1 LLVADV
7 HREPGNP
14 GVAGDPGG
22 GLKDALPGPA
32 GEDDAGT
39 GFGQGLAHGEAKAA
53 GAAGDQRADSGEIW
67 ERLGHVVDVTVVVMV
82 SQQDGAPEAG
92 YDPMRQFAELAGDVR
107 DPYPM
112 FAGIRADTPVLH
124 VELGAGSG
132 ARYRHDENS
141 PRISSLFTVTSYELA
156 QQVLTDNARFS
167 SAGYEMTMGQVMG
180 RTILQMD
187 APEHQRHRALVAK
200 AFRTRVLDQ
209 WSDAIIG
216 ATVSELIDAFAGD
229 GHADLIPQ
237 LTFPFPVRVIARIL
251 GLPEADWPRFLRLST
266 QLIAVMRNWEGALAA
281 SRELRGYFAEVIAD
295 RRRHTRDDLVSQLI
309 SAEVDGRRLSD
320 EEIYPFLLLL
330 LPAGAE
336 TTYRSSSNL
345 LFGLLSEPDQLEAVR
360 ADRSLVP
367 QAIEE
372 ALRWETPLLTV
383 ARSATEEVELGGVRI
398 PAGGFVAVSLGAAN
412 RDPGRFAEPDAFDIF
427 RERAQH
433 ISFGDGAH
441 KCLGMHL
448 ARLEMRVLLNAVLDR
463 LPGLRL
469 DPDADDPH
477 IHGLIFRSPPNL
489 PVRFDG
495 MLPA

>member
-1 LLVADV
+1 MA
-7 HREPGNP
+7 
-14 GVAGDPGG
+14 
-22 GLKDALPGPA
+22 
-32 GEDDAGT
+32 
-39 GFGQGLAHGEAKAA
+39 
-53 GAAGDQRADSGEIW
+53 
-67 ERLGHVVDVTVVVMV
+67 
-82 SQQDGAPEAG
+82 SQQDGSPEAS
-92 YDPMRQFAELAGDVR
+92 YDPMAQFAELAGDVR

-112 FAGIRADTPVLH
+112 FAGIRAETPVMH
-124 VELGAGSG
+124 VELGSG
-132 ARYRHDENS
+132 GRYRHDEKA
-141 PRISSLFTVTSYELA
+141 PRITSLFTVTSHELA
-156 QQVLTDNARFS
+156 QQVLTDNVRFS
-167 SAGYEMTMGQVMG
+167 SAANAMTIGPVMG
-180 RTILQMD
+180 RTILEMD
-187 APEHQRHRALVAK
+187 PPEHQRHRALVAK
-200 AFRTRVLDQ
+200 AFRARVLDR

-216 ATVSELIDAFAGD
+216 ATVNELIDAFAGD

-237 LTFPFPVRVIARIL
+237 LTFPFPVRVIARVL

-266 QLIAVMRNWEGALAA
+266 RLIAVMRNWEGAIAA
-281 SRELRGYFAEVIAD
+281 SRELRGYFGEIIAD
-295 RRRHTRDDLVSQLI
+295 RRRNTRDDDLVSQLI
-309 SAEVDGRRLSD
+309 AAEVDGRRLSD

-345 LFGLLSEPDQLEAVR
+345 LFGLLSDPGQLEAVR
-360 ADRSLVP
+360 NDRSLVP

-398 PAGGFVAVSLGAAN
+398 PAGSFVAVSLGAAN
-412 RDPGRFAEPDAFDIF
+412 RDPERYPDPDVFDVGREDK
-427 RERAQH
+427 QH

-448 ARLEMRVLLNAVLDR
+448 ARMEMRVLLNAVLDR

-489 PVRFDG
+489 PVRFK
-495 MLPA
+495 LS

>member
-1 LLVADV
+1 MA
-7 HREPGNP
+7 
-14 GVAGDPGG
+14 
-22 GLKDALPGPA
+22 
-32 GEDDAGT
+32 
-39 GFGQGLAHGEAKAA
+39 
-53 GAAGDQRADSGEIW
+53 
-67 ERLGHVVDVTVVVMV
+67 
-82 SQQDGAPEAG
+82 SQQDGSPEAS
-92 YDPMRQFAELAGDVR
+92 YDPMAQFAELAGDVR

-112 FAGIRADTPVLH
+112 FAGIRAETPVMH
-124 VELGAGSG
+124 VELGSG
-132 ARYRHDENS
+132 GRYRHDEKA
-141 PRISSLFTVTSYELA
+141 PRITSLFTVTSHELA
-156 QQVLTDNARFS
+156 QQVLTDNVRFS
-167 SAGYEMTMGQVMG
+167 SAANAMTIGPVMG
-180 RTILQMD
+180 RTILEMD
-187 APEHQRHRALVAK
+187 PPEHQRHRALVAK
-200 AFRTRVLDQ
+200 AFRARVLDR

-216 ATVSELIDAFAGD
+216 ATVNELIDAFAGD

-237 LTFPFPVRVIARIL
+237 LTFPFPVRVIARVL

-266 QLIAVMRNWEGALAA
+266 QLIAVMRNWEGAIAA
-281 SRELRGYFAEVIAD
+281 SRELRGYFGEIIAD
-295 RRRHTRDDLVSQLI
+295 RRRNTRDDDLVSQLI
-309 SAEVDGRRLSD
+309 AAEVDGRRLSD

-345 LFGLLSEPDQLEAVR
+345 LFGLLSDPGQLEAVR
-360 ADRSLVP
+360 NDRSLVP

-398 PAGGFVAVSLGAAN
+398 PAGSFVAVSLGAAN
-412 RDPGRFAEPDAFDIF
+412 RDPERYPDPDVFDVGREDK
-427 RERAQH
+427 QH

-448 ARLEMRVLLNAVLDR
+448 ARMEMRVLLNAVLDR

-489 PVRFDG
+489 PVRFK
-495 MLPA
+495 LS